1 MSDQVVVVTGGGRGI
16 GRAICE
22 RFASQGAQVVAA
34 SRTVDE
40 LETVKASIQQAGG
53 RCETQT
59 VDVCSTGDVDALIA
73 TTLQQFG
80 RIDVLVNNAGVA
92 PFCKI
97 EELEPSVFRSLTA
110 VNMEA
115 VYYTCRAVW
124 PAMRQQGG
132 GVIINI
138 SSVLSVDTFTGFSAY
153 GASKAWVSGW
163 TRGLAD
169 EGESLGI
176 KVYAIAPG
184 AVETKL
190 LRATFPDYPSD
201 QVLAPSRIA
210 DVAVS
215 LTEPDVDHK
224 PGDTI
229 FVRPEEN

>member
-22 RFASQGAQVVAA
+22 RFASHGAQVVAA
-34 SRTVDE
+34 SRSVDE
-40 LETVKASIQQAGG
+40 LESVKATIKQSGG
-53 RCETQT
+53 RCDIQT
-59 VDVCSTGDVDALIA
+59 VDVSSTSDIDALIA
-73 TTLQQFG
+73 TTLKQFG

-92 PFCKI
+92 PFCTI
-97 EELEPSVFRSLTA
+97 EQLEPSTFRSLTS
-110 VNMEA
+110 VNIEA
-115 VYYTCRAVW
+115 VYHACRAVW
-124 PAMRQQGG
+124 PAMSKQQG

-201 QVLAPSRIA
+201 QVLAPSKIA
-210 DVAVS
+210 DVAFS
-215 LTEPDVDHK
+215 LTEPDVSHK
-224 PGDTI
+224 PGETI
-229 FVRPEEN
+229 FVRPESA